1 MTIVRLDE
9 AMEDFVLHRRQYKKI
24 RSVRGSL
31 LRSSFFQV
39 CNFIISSFNTVL
51 SLDLFKGLIF
61 QAANKLHQ
69 SISKRIQK
77 FQTTYDSAGIEHF
90 TVA

>member
-1 MTIVRLDE
+1 
-9 AMEDFVLHRRQYKKI
+9 MEEFCVSLPAIQKKI

-69 SISKRIQK
+69 SISKKIQK

-90 TVA
+90 TVACLVTWPLK